1 MRYFCLLKI
10 AESLG
15 ATCSCGQI
23 FLSQPRIELRDEL
36 PPLVR
41 TMERSGET
49 KPYEEL
55 HQSGTAGCSAIS
67 HGFGKSRTSF
77 GRNRN
82 WRATAA
88 PSGRGYT
95 RKASS

>member
-1 MRYFCLLKI
+1 MRD
-10 AESLG
+10 G
-15 ATCSCGQI
+15 
-23 FLSQPRIELRDEL
+23 L
-36 PPLVR
+36 PHLVR
-41 TMERSGET
+41 TMGRSGET

-88 PSGRGYT
+88 PSGRDYT